1 MEIQKEKIIYH
12 YTYAPKKYSA
22 RMIDRYLAMGW
33 YRMKQKIFST
43 THNSYG
49 EGPENLNR
57 VWWLRYDVNEI
68 TPHTS
73 HKRLK
78 KKASAFTITIEKFLD
93 DSTEEHDL
101 YDKYRA
107 YVDFDG
113 YDSLKAFLYGRNKCE
128 NKYNTFAIRIKDKD
142 KLIAVGLF
150 DKGLYAAASGIHF
163 YDPEYAK
170 FSLGR
175 LMILKTIEFM
185 KANNLKWYYPG
196 YIVVGRPK
204 LDYKLFLGKDIAQYF
219 DYETKSWLKFKD
231 EILIP
236 ETYDLGD
243 VDYFG
248 LSLLF
253 SRFGN
258 MTPKD
263 IRDLMTEIDEIPKA
277 EMG

>member
-22 RMIDRYLAMGW
+22 RMIDRFLAKGW
-33 YRMKQKIFST
+33 YRMKQKIFTT

-49 EGPENLNR
+49 DGPENLNR
-57 VWWLRYDVNEI
+57 VWWLRYNINEFLEHSSHRKIIKKTRDFEI
-68 TPHTS
+68 TVD
-73 HKRLK
+73 KY
-78 KKASAFTITIEKFLD
+78 LD
-93 DSTEEHDL
+93 NNHEEHDL
-101 YDKYRA
+101 YAIYRN
-107 YVDFDG
+107 YIDFDG
-113 YDSLKAFLYGRNKCE
+113 YENLSEYLYGKYKTVNKF
-128 NKYNTFAIRIKDKD
+128 NTYVIRISDKG
-142 KLIAVGLF
+142 KLIGVGLF
-150 DKGLYAAASGIHF
+150 DKGTYAAASGIHF

-170 FSLGR
+170 FSLGK

-185 KANNLKWYYPG
+185 KANKLKWYYPG

-248 LSLLF
+248 VSLLF

-258 MTPKD
+258 MTPRD
-263 IRDLMTEIDEIPKA
+263 IRDLMTEIDEIPKV
-277 EMG
+277 

>member
-22 RMIDRYLAMGW
+22 RMIDRFLAKGW
-33 YRMKQKIFST
+33 YRMKQKIFTT

-93 DSTEEHDL
+93 DSSEEHDL

-107 YVDFDG
+107 YIDFDG

-128 NKYNTFAIRIKDKD
+128 NKYNTFVIRIKDKGR
-142 KLIAVGLF
+142 LIAVGLF
-150 DKGLYAAASGIHF
+150 DKGLYSAASGIHF
-163 YDPEYAK
+163 YDPDYAK
-170 FSLGR
+170 FSLGK
-175 LMILKTIEFM
+175 LMILETIEFM

-219 DYETKSWLKFKD
+219 DYESKSWLKFKD

-236 ETYDLGD
+236 VSYDLGD

-248 LSLLF
+248 LSVLF

-258 MTPKD
+258 IRPKD
-263 IRDLMTEIDEIPKA
+263 LENILTEINQI
-277 EMG
+277 